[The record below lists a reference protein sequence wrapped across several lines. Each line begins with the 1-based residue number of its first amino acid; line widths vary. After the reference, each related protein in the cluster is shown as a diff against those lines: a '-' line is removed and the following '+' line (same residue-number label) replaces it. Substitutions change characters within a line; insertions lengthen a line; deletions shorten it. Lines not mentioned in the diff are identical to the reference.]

1 MAKSRTSL
9 GWRRAGIALRALAV
23 FVLALA
29 GPSAAHAD
37 AAFERWLAGVRAE
50 AAAPPYNVSPAVL
63 ESAFKGVTPDLKLP
77 DLVLPGQTPK
87 SSGQAEF
94 TKSPRA
100 YLDPVL
106 LSRLGSQGRDLVRQH
121 AATVDRIESVIGVDR
136 HIVLAIWGRETA
148 FGTHKLP
155 HYAIRV
161 LATQAYLGRRKDLFR
176 TELLFALKMLEDR
189 IVTVDAMRSSWAGAM
204 GLTQFMPSE
213 FYQSARSLD
222 GRRPDLFRSIPDA
235 LASAAEQ
242 LRLKGWVTGLPWG
255 FEVVVPAGADCAL
268 EGPDQARP
276 LSAWARLGFKRT
288 GNRPLP
294 AAHQSA
300 EAYLMSPAGA
310 FGPAFLVTEN
320 YKVIRRYNMSDL
332 YATFVGH
339 LADRIAGGGDFD
351 TPWKEIAAMPE
362 SEVAAI
368 QQHLQRRGLAIE
380 KIDGKVG
387 SNTRRLIGTYQRQSK
402 LAVDCWPTRG
412 LLQHL
417 TAGAPAR

>member
-1 MAKSRTSL
+1 VANSTDIRV
-9 GWRRAGIALRALAV
+9 WRRFGVALG
-23 FVLALA
+23 ALA
-29 GPSAAHAD
+29 GALLVLAGAVPARAD
-37 AAFERWLAGVRAE
+37 ASFAQWLAGVRAE
-50 AAAPPYNVSPAVL
+50 AAAPPYNVSAAVL
-63 ESAFKGVTPDLKLP
+63 DSAFKGVTPDLGLP
-77 DLVLPGQTPK
+77 DLVLPGRTAK

-106 LSRLGSQGRDLVRQH
+106 LSRLGGQGRELARQH
-121 AATVDRIESVIGVDR
+121 AATIDRIENVIGVDR
-136 HIVLAIWGRETA
+136 HVVLAIWGRETA

-161 LATQAYLGRRKDLFR
+161 LATQAYLGRRKELFR

-189 IVTVDAMRSSWAGAM
+189 IVTVDTMRSSWAGAM

-222 GRRPDLFRSIPDA
+222 GRRPDLFRSVPDA

-255 FEVVVPAGADCAL
+255 FEVIVPAGADCGL

-276 LSAWARLGFKRT
+276 LAVWARLGFKRT
-288 GNRPLP
+288 NGQTWP
-294 AAHQSA
+294 AAHASA

-362 SEVAAI
+362 SEVATI
-368 QQHLQRRGLAIE
+368 QQQLQRRGLAIE

-387 SNTRRLIGTYQRQSK
+387 SNTRRLIGTYQRQNK

-417 TAGAPAR
+417 TSGAPVR